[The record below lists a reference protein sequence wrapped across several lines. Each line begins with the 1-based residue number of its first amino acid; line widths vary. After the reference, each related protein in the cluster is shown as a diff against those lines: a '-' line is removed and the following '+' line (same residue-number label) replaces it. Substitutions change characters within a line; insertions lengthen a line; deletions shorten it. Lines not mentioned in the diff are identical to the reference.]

1 MKHVFVALTVALLGV
16 TVSACGSATKRH
28 VSEGGLTARS
38 PQAGSEGV
46 VTQDALRA
54 MSAVTAKEGKRWHY
68 PQDPDED
75 TGERRGS
82 GYRDPDDAHIFAHY
96 GRPASAGDTRAVTA
110 VVLRYYALAEAGQA
124 HKACSMLVPSVKKA
138 AVLDHGRFGP
148 AYLHRARTCAEVVSG
163 LFRHSRRELAAPIS
177 VTGVLVKG
185 SNAYALLGSRKMQ
198 ASFIAVLRVNDS
210 WRLEALLGSPII

>member
-1 MKHVFVALTVALLGV
+1 MKHVPVALAVVLLGAA
-16 TVSACGSATKRH
+16 VSACGNTAKGHASDAR
-28 VSEGGLTARS
+28 VTARN
-38 PQAGSEGV
+38 PQANSEGV

-75 TGERRGS
+75 TGERKGS

-96 GRPASAGDTRAVTA
+96 GRPANAADTRSVTA
-110 VVLRYYALAEAGQA
+110 VVLHYYALAEAGQSR
-124 HKACSMLVPSVKKA
+124 KACSMLVPSVKKA

-148 AYLHRARTCAEVVSG
+148 DYLHSARTCAEVVSG

-177 VTGVLVKG
+177 ITGVLVKG
-185 SNAYALLGSRKMQ
+185 SNAYALMGSRKMQ
-198 ASFIAVLRVNDS
+198 ASFIAVLRVHGA